1 MGGIQMSFV
10 HVLTLWPTYDNEVEV
25 IGVFTTRAKALAF
38 VKFEDDWGGT
48 LEIKRMKLDCVTAL
62 WR

>member
-1 MGGIQMSFV
+1 MTYV
-10 HVLTLWPTYDNEVEV
+10 HVLILYYAYDNPPEI
-25 IGVFTTRAKALAF
+25 IGVFTTRAKAQAYLE
-38 VKFEDDWGGT
+38 FEDDWGGE

>member
-1 MGGIQMSFV
+1 MTYV
-10 HVLTLWPTYDNEVEV
+10 HVLMLYYDRDAQAEVV
-25 IGVFTTRAKALAF
+25 GVFTSRKEAQKYL
-38 VKFEDDWGGT
+38 KYEDDWGGG